1 MCLGYFEKD
10 GRKEAIWVPAEL
22 CDIVPGSARRGK
34 LTPDETAQMIKMACK
49 PPAIN
54 SRCLLEEG
62 LPTLGFSPQRRAPIL
77 ASFGIEIADKMT
89 DIPARVLDAPR
100 LAYRSGP
107 VNVRNGAWNILDVK
121 FQRGAEVKSYW
132 VFYIHDSAVTRRGG
146 AEQGQIQTLATRF
159 RDKCEKSGIRMPRS
173 LTALRRVNLD
183 SVQQQDDAGRTM
195 ALRLIQDVVE
205 EEKTKNGKPS
215 FILVLLG
222 GIDKYI
228 YPGIKVNLLPLLLYC
243 DANHLFLAHL
253 RRYPGDPHPAHATSE
268 SPRGQ
273 KAGSIL
279 VQCRIESQHQARRN
293 KSQSELP
300 LMTQQCGIFSTFVS
314 STIRR

>member
-10 GRKEAIWVPAEL
+10 NRKEAIWVPAEL

-34 LTPDETAQMIKMACK
+34 LTPDETAQMIKIACK

-62 LPTLGFSPQRRAPIL
+62 LPKLGFAPQTRAPIL

-89 DIPARVLDAPR
+89 DIPARVLDPPR

-132 VFYIHDSAVTRRGG
+132 VFYIHDGSVSRRGG
-146 AEQGQIQTLATRF
+146 VGQPEIQTLATRF
-159 RDKCEKSGIRMPRS
+159 RDKCERSGIRMPS
-173 LTALRRVNLD
+173 SHAALRRVDLD
-183 SVQQQDDAGRTM
+183 AVRQQDDVSRTM
-195 ALRLIQDVVE
+195 ALRLIQNAIE
-205 EEKTKNGKPS
+205 EEKARNGKPS

-228 YPGIKVNLLPLLLYC
+228 YPGIKVNLRFLPFC
-243 DANHLFLAHL
+243 VANYVFFSAF
-253 RRYPGDPHPAHATSE
+253 ATLPWGSTP
-268 SPRGQ
+268 STCNFRKRSRIRG
-273 KAGSIL
+273 KTNICPTS
-279 VQCRIESQHQARRN
+279 H
-293 KSQSELP
+293 
-300 LMTQQCGIFSTFVS
+300 
-314 STIRR
+314 